1 MKIVQHPLWKM
12 ESAVISSGLS
22 LIVLAFG
29 VNICAAESAA
39 AGLDPDWLRLF

>member
-1 MKIVQHPLWKM
+1 M
-12 ESAVISSGLS
+12 ESAVISSGSS

-29 VNICAAESAA
+29 MSSCAAESAE